1 MPMAAMGETMRP
13 GQRKLRREIGFVA
26 LMFASVGS
34 IIGSGWLLGAL
45 NAAKVAGPAALVSWA
60 IGAVAI
66 LFLALVHAELG
77 GMFPVAGGSSR
88 YPHYAFGSLAG
99 FGSAW
104 IWYLGAVTVA
114 PAEVEAAL
122 SYANNYLPGLIDT

>member
-1 MPMAAMGETMRP
+1 MRGGVFRMAAVGDTIRP
-13 GQRKLRREIGFVA
+13 SAGPRKLRRQIGLVA

-45 NAAKVAGPAALVSWA
+45 NAAKVAGPAALISWV

-77 GMFPVAGGSSR
+77 GMFPVAGGSAR
-88 YPHYAFGSLAG
+88 FPHYAFGSLAG
-99 FGSAW
+99 LASGW
-104 IWYLGAVTVA
+104 IY
-114 PAEVEAAL
+114 
-122 SYANNYLPGLIDT
+122 Y